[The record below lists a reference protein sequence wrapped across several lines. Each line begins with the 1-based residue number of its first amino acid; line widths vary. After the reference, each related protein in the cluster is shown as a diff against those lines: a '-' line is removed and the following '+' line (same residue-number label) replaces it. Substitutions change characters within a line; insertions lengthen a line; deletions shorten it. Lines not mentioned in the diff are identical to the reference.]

1 MANVIETVG
10 VEVAVKDTKTPL
22 KPSLAE
28 TMRPEVTET
37 LLANMTRRIV
47 ETFHPIKVVLFGS
60 YAYGYP
66 NKESDLD
73 VLVIMDSEETP
84 HKRVIRVRQIAKI
97 PFLPL
102 DVIVRT
108 PQEVAQ
114 RLAMGDF
121 FLKEILDKGR
131 VLYENDTDRRVE
143 RQGRR

>member
-1 MANVIETVG
+1 MTQ
-10 VEVAVKDTKTPL
+10 L

-28 TMRPEVTET
+28 SIRPEVTAT

-47 ETFHPIKVVLFGS
+47 ETLHPIKVVLFGS
-60 YAYGYP
+60 YAYGQP
-66 NKESDLD
+66 NNNSDID
-73 VLVIMDSEETP
+73 ILVIMDTEETL
-84 HKRVIRVRQIAKI
+84 HKRVMRVRQVAKI

-121 FLKEILDKGR
+121 FLKDILDKGR
-131 VLYENDTDRRVE
+131 VLYEDDANRRVE
-143 RQGRR
+143 RKGRRRLQNSRDPKPST